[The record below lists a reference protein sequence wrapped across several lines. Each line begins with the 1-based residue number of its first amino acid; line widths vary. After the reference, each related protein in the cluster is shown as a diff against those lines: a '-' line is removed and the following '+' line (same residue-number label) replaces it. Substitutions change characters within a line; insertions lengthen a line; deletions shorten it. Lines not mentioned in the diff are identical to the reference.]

1 MNPAQK
7 RMQVFFSGTVQGVG
21 FRFTAE
27 RLAHRFQVTGFVRN
41 LEDGRVEVVAEGDEE
56 KLTGFLAAIRES
68 GMKCYIEDVEA
79 FWSDAD
85 DTFKGFG
92 IAY

>member
-1 MNPAQK
+1 MSGK

-27 RLAHRFQVTGFVRN
+27 RLARRFPINGFVRN
-41 LEDGRVEVVAEGDEE
+41 LEDGRVEVTAEGEE
-56 KLTGFLAAIRES
+56 TSLVEFLTAIRES
-68 GMKCYIEDVEA
+68 GMKSYIRDVEA
-79 FWSDAD
+79 HWSAAQGV
-85 DTFKGFG
+85 FKGFC

>member
-7 RMQVFFSGTVQGVG
+7 RMQIFFSGTVQGVG

-27 RLAHRFQVTGFVRN
+27 RLARRFPLTGFVRN
-41 LEDGRVEVVAEGDEE
+41 LDDGRVEVVAEGDEA
-56 KLTGFLAAIRES
+56 KLTEFLTAIRES
-68 GMKCYIEDVEA
+68 GMKDYIRDVEA
-79 FWSDAD
+79 HWSKAQNC
-85 DTFKGFG
+85 FNRFS